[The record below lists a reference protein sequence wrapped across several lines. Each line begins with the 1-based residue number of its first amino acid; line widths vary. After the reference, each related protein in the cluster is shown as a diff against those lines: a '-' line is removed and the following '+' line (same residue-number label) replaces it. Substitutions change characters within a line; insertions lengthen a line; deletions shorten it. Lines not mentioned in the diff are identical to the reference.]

1 MTALRPP
8 PGRRASR
15 WPDHAL
21 AGLGSLLAAAALG
34 ALLVMGADIAER
46 VFGLTTAQGG
56 PLAVI
61 WVLGIGLMAAPK
73 TAWILLAPGAVLL
86 IGARHLGLGGWAPAA
101 GIGTALAAL
110 AGLGLPG
117 TPADTAIRL
126 AIGAV
131 IGLAYWKI
139 LDFRCARPEGASFTN
154 R

>member
-1 MTALRPP
+1 VSALRLP

-34 ALLVMGADIAER
+34 ALLVTGADLAER

-56 PLAVI
+56 LLAVI
-61 WVLGIGLMAAPK
+61 WVFGIGLMAAPK
-73 TAWILLAPGAVLL
+73 TAWILLPPGAALL
-86 IGARHLGLGGWAPAA
+86 IGARRLGLGGWAVAA
-101 GIGTALAAL
+101 GIGAGLAAL

-117 TPADTAIRL
+117 SAADTAIRL
-126 AIGAV
+126 AIGAT
-131 IGLAYWKI
+131 IGLAYWKV
-139 LDFRCARPEGASFTN
+139 LDFRCARPDGASFTH

>member
-1 MTALRPP
+1 VSALRLP

-34 ALLVMGADIAER
+34 ALMVMGADIAER
-46 VFGLTTAQGG
+46 VFGLTTEQGG
-56 PLAVI
+56 LLAVI

-73 TAWILLAPGAVLL
+73 TTWILLPPGAALL

-126 AIGAV
+126 AIGT
-131 IGLAYWKI
+131 IFGLAYWKI
-139 LDFRCARPEGASFTN
+139 LDVRCARPEGTSFTH